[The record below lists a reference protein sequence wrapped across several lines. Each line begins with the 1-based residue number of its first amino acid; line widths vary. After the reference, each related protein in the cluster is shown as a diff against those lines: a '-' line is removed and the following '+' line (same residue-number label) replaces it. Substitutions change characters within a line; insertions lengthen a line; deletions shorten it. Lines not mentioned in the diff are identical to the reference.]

1 MDDTRHG
8 GRGTGTCPHIL
19 GSDVLGTLP
28 VGNIDRYLLRT
39 GWVLRRETD
48 TQRIY
53 RMDIGDSWDE
63 VAVPDGEGYS
73 DYAAMVG
80 FLLRTLSDIEG
91 RPREDI
97 AVDLLS
103 GNVSDGIGY
112 RLMTGDGSGAVPVD
126 RMIRVLRAH
135 RAMSAAAYLDLTD
148 PRQSH
153 PSLDDGFRAIGG
165 MRMCQTSCCGC
176 FVRFIYGHPE
186 EGGADGRLVDRT
198 LESGRILLESA
209 ERGILPSADSGVS
222 YEFIE
227 AFLGLRSDDGSDLE
241 MFRTSVGR
249 ARHEPLMI
257 SDGVLEELGRLV
269 DGISPSDTGPRSRA
283 RSGAH

>member
-1 MDDTRHG
+1 MEETRHE
-8 GRGTGTCPHIL
+8 GRGTTSPRIL
-19 GSDVLGTLP
+19 GPEVLGTLP
-28 VGNIDRYLLRT
+28 VANIDRYLLRA

-73 DYAAMVG
+73 DYTAMVG

-103 GNVSDGIGY
+103 GNVADGIGY
-112 RLMTGDGSGAVPVD
+112 RLTGDGSGAVPVD

-148 PRQSH
+148 PRLSH
-153 PSLDDGFRAIGG
+153 PSLEDGFRAIGG
-165 MRMCQTSCCGC
+165 MRMCQMSSGSCA
-176 FVRFIYGHPE
+176 VRFIYGHPE

-209 ERGILPSADSGVS
+209 ERGVLPSADSGVS

-241 MFRTSVGR
+241 MFRTSIGHV
-249 ARHEPLMI
+249 RHEPLMI
-257 SDGVLEELGRLV
+257 SDGALEELGRLV
-269 DGISPSDTGPRSRA
+269 DGISPSDTGPRSRV
-283 RSGAH
+283 RYWVP